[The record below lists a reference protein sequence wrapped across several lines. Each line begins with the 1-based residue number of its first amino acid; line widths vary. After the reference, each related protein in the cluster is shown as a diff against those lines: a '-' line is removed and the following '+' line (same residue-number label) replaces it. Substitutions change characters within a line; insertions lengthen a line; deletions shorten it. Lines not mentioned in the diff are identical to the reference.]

1 MVAKVFIDQPPTT
14 NKGRDRRPGQMALLE
29 AIRVGSVERV
39 LLYSIDRVARTL
51 AELVNFIETCRS
63 CGIGLYLHEQH
74 LDTAASNGIS
84 LFDLAGMMALHVRQ
98 SRRERILR
106 GQAAARA
113 ASVRFGRPYIVGQEG
128 EGKAGACFR
137 QKGATGG
144 AVGGNIGSV
153 GQQDKVRIGIMH
165 FLLIFL
171 ILFSAFSILARFL
184 GWTLSALFW
193 QTVTI
198 VALAVIAH

>member
-1 MVAKVFIDQPPTT
+1 VTINIFIYARQSADCPVSAQEQASHLRTIATDNGWMVAKVFIDQPPTT

-113 ASVRFGRPYIVGQEG
+113 ASVRFGRPRISSAKREKARQGLAS
-128 EGKAGACFR
+128 GKRVRQVARLAGISA
-137 QKGATGG
+137 A
-144 AVGGNIGSV
+144 SV
-153 GQQDKVRIGIMH
+153 SRIKSESVSCI
-165 FLLIFL
+165 
-171 ILFSAFSILARFL
+171 SS
-184 GWTLSALFW
+184 
-193 QTVTI
+193 
-198 VALAVIAH
+198 